1 MAVINGTPGND
12 TLIGGPDNDVIN
24 GGGGA
29 DTLNGGAGR
38 DQFTLYDLAVTITDF
53 QAGAN
58 GDGLDVSRLL
68 ATSAASGGY
77 DIFTDP
83 IATGYLRLQQ
93 AGANTLLQWD
103 ADGQTSPDPYYG
115 SEPRTWQTVALLQNV
130 SATAVVRQNFIGIAI
145 VGTDRDDTLLGD
157 IWADLIIGG
166 LGNDVLNG
174 GEGVDRMEGGRGA
187 DTYYVDNLADLVVET
202 TNAVAV
208 APEPRPGLDLGGTLD
223 RVISSINY
231 RLTDYVEN
239 LTLASGG
246 GDLTAGGNALNNA
259 LVGNEGNNRFT
270 GAGGNDSIDGG
281 AGLDAALY
289 AGQRSAFT
297 ATPTATGLTVTD
309 NTGGEGGDTLTGIE
323 RLHFADAKLAFDLDG
338 HAGQIAKL
346 LGVVFG
352 ASSLAN
358 KQLVGIGLQL
368 LDGGMDYTQ
377 LAGLAVAAVG
387 KTSHADVVDLLW
399 FNLFGLVP
407 TSAQAAPVV
416 ALLDGG
422 VSVGT
427 LTVVA
432 ADLALNSENINLVG
446 LVQTGIEFAP

>member
-1 MAVINGTPGND
+1 MAVINGTAGND

-29 DTLNGGAGR
+29 DTLTGGAGR
-38 DQFTLYDLAVTITDF
+38 DQFTLFDLAVTIADF
-53 QAGAN
+53 QAGIN

-83 IATGYLRLQQ
+83 IATGYLRVQQ
-93 AGANTLLQWD
+93 SGGNTLLQWD

-130 SATAVVRQNFIGIAI
+130 DATAVVRANFIGIAI
-145 VGTDRDDTLLGD
+145 VGSERDDTLLGD

-166 LGNDVLNG
+166 SGNDVLNG

-208 APEPRPGLDLGGTLD
+208 VPEPRPGLDLGSTVD
-223 RVISSINY
+223 RVISSVSFS
-231 RLTDYVEN
+231 LSDYVEN

-246 GDLTAGGNALNNA
+246 GDLTGVGNALNNA

-289 AGQRSAFT
+289 AGPRSAFT
-297 ATPTATGLTVTD
+297 ATQTATGLAVTD
-309 NTGGEGGDTLTGIE
+309 HTGGEGGDTLTGIE
-323 RLHFADAKLAFDLDG
+323 RLHFADGKLAFDLDG

-352 ASSLAN
+352 AGSLAN

-377 LAGLAVAAVG
+377 LAGLAVAAAGPV
-387 KTSHADVVDLLW
+387 SHADVVALLW
-399 FNLFGLVP
+399 FNLFGLAP
-407 TSAQAAPVV
+407 TPAQAAPVV

-432 ADLALNSENINLVG
+432 ADLALNGANINLVG
-446 LVQTGIEFAP
+446 LAQNGIDFAP